1 MTESDAVG
9 LTEHTPGTRARQHA
23 PDMLVR
29 VAVLGDEEER
39 AESATESR
47 VPARVR
53 TRRQPVF
60 DVASDYMRPH
70 GLFDCTNARGR

>member
-1 MTESDAVG
+1 MG
-9 LTEHTPGTRARQHA
+9 LIEHTPGTRARQHA
-23 PDMLVR
+23 PDVPVR
-29 VAVLGDEEER
+29 VMALGDEEER
-39 AESATESR
+39 AESATKSR

-70 GLFDCTNARGR
+70 SLFDCTNARGR